1 MGCRMGRPP
10 IGKIAMTSAER
21 VRRHRLK
28 HRPEPV
34 TKPVTKRGTVD
45 VEALV
50 ARIRELEGE
59 LARERKRRAAAEA
72 VANAPGTAAEVAVL
86 RQELAANARISELE
100 AKLARRAWEDWRGG
114 TAAKKGERAAA
125 MAARAAAGPAQEGGG
140 IACDA
145 RDAELAAAIRAA
157 KQQREAR
164 AHAIRLKR
172 MSR

>member
-1 MGCRMGRPP
+1 MGRPP

-28 HRPEPV
+28 HCPEPV

-114 TAAKKGERAAA
+114 TAVKKGERAAA
-125 MAARAAAGPAQEGGG
+125 MAARAAAGPAQEGRG

-145 RDAELAAAIRAA
+145 RDAELGAAIRAA